1 LHRCLVTTAQLLAPF
16 CPFLA
21 DELYVALTGEESVHL
36 TDWPEA
42 CPASSSGTG
51 AAVIEQMAAA
61 RRLVGLGRAA
71 RSEARARVRQPLRR
85 AMLLHPGI
93 DLDDEVRREIAEEL
107 NVKALEEV
115 SSLAELMTWQV
126 VPNFRALG
134 PRLGARVNEVKAALA
149 GADGA
154 EVRRQLETQGWV
166 EVAGERLGP
175 DDVEVRAGHHEE
187 LALAQDGGWAVALD
201 LELDDDLE
209 REGTARELIRGLND
223 LRKRMDLALTDRVAV
238 RIAAAGPR
246 VTAAVEA
253 HGEWVAAE
261 VLATILVLGDADGGY
276 DLDVDGEPLVVG
288 LRVTG

>member
-1 LHRCLVTTAQLLAPF
+1 
-16 CPFLA
+16 
-21 DELYVALTGEESVHL
+21 
-36 TDWPEA
+36 
-42 CPASSSGTG
+42 
-51 AAVIEQMAAA
+51 MAAA

-93 DLDDEVRREIAEEL
+93 DLDDEVRREVADEL

-134 PRLGARVNEVKAALA
+134 PRLGPRVNEVKAALA

-175 DDVEVRAGHHEE
+175 GDVEVRAGHHEE

-223 LRKRMDLALTDRVAV
+223 LRKRLDLALTDRVAV
-238 RIAAAGPR
+238 RIASAGPR

-253 HGEWVAAE
+253 HGEWIAAE
-261 VLATILVLGDADGGY
+261 VLATILVLGDVDGGH
-276 DLDVDGEPLVVG
+276 DLEVDGEHLVVS